1 MADDYQVGDEITTYR
16 PTPRPIDVEGGELL
30 PPIPPLSDKRQERE
44 YAQAREK
51 IRIKIWGR

>member
-1 MADDYQVGDEITTYR
+1 
-16 PTPRPIDVEGGELL
+16 L